1 MTFELAAHNWM
12 RPEPLEVT
20 LQRLSRLG
28 YSGIEIM
35 AEPARYDPREVRPLL
50 DRHGIRCWGGVSINY
65 GHATVPSAGRAPG
78 PVRSS
83 GTRFDGWR
91 HGWIVALWPT

>member
-35 AEPARYDPREVRPLL
+35 AEPTRYDPAEVRPLGL
-50 DRHGIRCWGGVSINY
+50 RNRRKTSTYPTGEVRIPLEYRRQRRHRRIHQLTS
-65 GHATVPSAGRAPG
+65 
-78 PVRSS
+78 
-83 GTRFDGWR
+83 
-91 HGWIVALWPT
+91 